1 MQVRAWLVVICLI
14 IGSVGGA
21 VSWAEPNSPL
31 PAVRSFQ
38 VGEQLTYEIS
48 WLNMT
53 AGTAVMA
60 VNDAGMDG
68 ARPLAKLIT
77 TAKSRPVI
85 TKFFP
90 VDNRVESIV
99 DPATLFPEHLFFKR
113 REGKK
118 KEDIEY
124 AFHQKEGTVT
134 VIKGGETETLEMPS
148 GTQDVI
154 SCLYYARSE
163 LSFQPGSSLTMNVFH
178 DKKNRKL
185 DVRVEE
191 IETVSG
197 PWGEVEAARVLVV
210 MPFQGLFLN
219 QGNIRVWFTNDDRR
233 IPVRMKAKV
242 IIGSIVADLVSRWLA
257 SSPTNR
263 LRRSNERTNRSLPTL
278 FKTVI
283 LTPTMSQFL
292 LTLSRFIAQKQAA
305 SPEAGGGL
313 DPSPRSDRSCR
324 ETHCAGSET
333 CRAHR
338 YPGNDRRGQ
347 CTGRDSQEAG
357 RDCE

>member
-1 MQVRAWLVVICLI
+1 MDFHQPLGHHRRGHLRIRALFSYRWFVLTCLI
-14 IGSVGGA
+14 LGALSGS
-21 VSWAEPNSPL
+21 VSWAEAGEPSS
-31 PAVRSFQ
+31 ARSFQ

-48 WLNMT
+48 WLAIT

-60 VNDAGMDG
+60 VSDADSDG
-68 ARPLAKLIT
+68 DRPLAKLIT
-77 TAKSRPVI
+77 TAQSRPVI

-99 DPATLFPEHLFFKR
+99 DPATLLPEHLIFKR

-124 AFHQKEGTVT
+124 TFHQKQGTVT
-134 VIKGGETETLEMPS
+134 VVKNGATEIQEMPP

-163 LSFQPGSSLTMNVFH
+163 LALQPGSSLTMNVYH

-185 DVRVEE
+185 DVQVEE

-197 PWGEVEAARVLVV
+197 PWGEIETARVLVI

-219 QGNIRVWFTNDDRR
+219 KGNIRVWFTNDDRR

-242 IIGSIVADLVSRWLA
+242 VIGSIVADLVRGLPPT
-257 SSPTNR
+257 SPT
-263 LRRSNERTNRSLPTL
+263 
-278 FKTVI
+278 
-283 LTPTMSQFL
+283 Q
-292 LTLSRFIAQKQAA
+292 
-305 SPEAGGGL
+305 
-313 DPSPRSDRSCR
+313 
-324 ETHCAGSET
+324 
-333 CRAHR
+333 
-338 YPGNDRRGQ
+338 
-347 CTGRDSQEAG
+347 
-357 RDCE
+357 